1 MIPKYGLLIGTTLFL
16 LAAMLYRPKPPS
28 ICFSRTVGGIA
39 CPGCGLVRSVTSL
52 ARGNWKESL
61 RYHLFGPLV
70 LAAGVVLWGI
80 SIHGLIRGRSYRM
93 PDSPQFH
100 CVLVVSLV
108 ILAGYWLARLGTG
121 NTP

>member
-1 MIPKYGLLIGTTLFL
+1 MKRYGLLFVTTLFL
-16 LAAMLYRPKPPS
+16 LVAALYRPTPPS
-28 ICFSRTVGGIA
+28 LCFSRSAAGIA

-52 ARGNWKESL
+52 ARGNWNESI

-70 LAAGVVLWGI
+70 LAVGVVLWGI
-80 SIHGLIRGRSYRM
+80 SIQGLIRGRSYRM

-100 CVLVVSLV
+100 SLLVVMFVLF
-108 ILAGYWLARLGTG
+108 IGYWLARLGTG